1 MRSSR
6 LFMFVVATLL
16 MLGVAQVAS
25 ADTVGTLNLGA
36 PGFNASGDLAASGGS
51 WTLTFTFTNGTANTV
66 DINSFGVQLF
76 NAGSSE
82 SFSIS
87 SATLNGS
94 SISGTVWEAFS
105 DTKLNNGSS
114 PTCNNSAP
122 GGWLC
127 ADTAAL
133 LGGPTS
139 GLVSPFA
146 LLSGQSATFVFTGTY
161 SNTSPLGTLD
171 LMSSGCLVA
180 GTCTLDGGS
189 SNGNKWAVST
199 PMGSG
204 GGTSVPEP
212 QTLSLLSIGLVG
224 LAVSRKLLL
233 A

>member
-6 LFMFVVATLL
+6 LFVFLVAALL

-51 WTLTFTFTNGTANTV
+51 WTLTFTFANGTANTV
-66 DINSFGVQLF
+66 DVNSFGVQLF
-76 NAGSSE
+76 NAGSGE

-87 SATLNGS
+87 SATLNGG
-94 SISGTVWEAFS
+94 SISGSTWEAF
-105 DTKLNNGSS
+105 T
-114 PTCNNSAP
+114 AP

-161 SNTSPLGTLD
+161 SNTSPIGTLD

-180 GTCTLDGGS
+180 GTCMLDGGS
-189 SNGNKWAVST
+189 SNGNKWAVSA

-224 LAVSRKLLL
+224 LAASRKLLL

>member
-6 LFMFVVATLL
+6 LFVFLAATLL

-51 WTLTFTFTNGTANTV
+51 WTLTFTFTNGSANTV

-76 NAGSSE
+76 NAGSGE
-82 SFSIS
+82 SFAIS

-94 SISGTVWEAFS
+94 SISGSVWEAFS

-114 PTCNNSAP
+114 PTCNNTAP

-139 GLVSPFA
+139 GHVSPFA
-146 LLSGQSATFVFTGTY
+146 ISSGQSATFVFTGTY
-161 SNTSPLGTLD
+161 SNTTPLGTLD

-180 GTCTLDGGS
+180 GTCMLDGGS
-189 SNGNKWAVST
+189 TNGNKWAVST
-199 PMGSG
+199 PMGGSTG
-204 GGTSVPEP
+204 VPEP
-212 QTLSLLSIGLVG
+212 RTFSLLAIGLIG
-224 LAVSRKLLL
+224 LAASRKLVL

>member
-1 MRSSR
+1 
-6 LFMFVVATLL
+6 LFVFFAAALL

-36 PGFNASGDLAASGGS
+36 PGFTASGDLAASGGS
-51 WTLTFTFTNGTANTV
+51 WTLTFTFANGTANTV

-76 NAGSSE
+76 NAGSGE

-87 SATLNGS
+87 STTLNGS
-94 SISGTVWEAFS
+94 SISGTTWEAFS

-127 ADTAAL
+127 ADTAAM

-146 LLSGQSATFVFTGTY
+146 ISSGQSATFVFTGTY

-180 GTCTLDGGS
+180 GTCMLDGGS
-189 SNGNKWAVST
+189 TNGNKWAVSA
-199 PMGSG
+199 PMGGS
-204 GGTSVPEP
+204 TSVPEP
-212 QTLSLLSIGLVG
+212 RTFSLLAVG
-224 LAVSRKLLL
+224 LLGLAASRKLVL